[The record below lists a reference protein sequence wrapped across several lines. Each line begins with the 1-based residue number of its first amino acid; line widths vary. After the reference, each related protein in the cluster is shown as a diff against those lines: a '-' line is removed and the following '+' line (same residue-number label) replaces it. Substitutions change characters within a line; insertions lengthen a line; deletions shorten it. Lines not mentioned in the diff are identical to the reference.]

1 MVIDFNVIQIWKDK
15 GGINIETNSLTVVS
29 LGRSTSLV
37 VRGEYKHSVRYFVW
51 NI

>member
-1 MVIDFNVIQIWKDK
+1 MESKES
-15 GGINIETNSLTVVS
+15 INIETNSLTVVS